1 MNSTRPSHDPPA
13 VPSDS
18 DISPDAF
25 TVLWCLAH
33 DETTSDELVKR
44 TTLAYDAV
52 MDALDALQDVGYAE
66 VITEEEPIDVPL
78 QVGSLTRTVAEA
90 WPRGPGEDY
99 LAEMAT
105 TALPE
110 TWLDEYLIG
119 SYREYL
125 RRHGDE

>member
-1 MNSTRPSHDPPA
+1 MNSTRPSHDSRA
-13 VPSDS
+13 APSDP

-25 TVLWCLAH
+25 TVLWCLDH

-44 TTLAYDAV
+44 TTLAYDGV

-90 WPRGPGEDY
+90 WVRDPGADY
-99 LAEMAT
+99 LAQMAS

-110 TWLDEYLIG
+110 TWLDEHLIG
-119 SYREYL
+119 SYEEYL
-125 RRHGDE
+125 RRHCDE

>member
-1 MNSTRPSHDPPA
+1 MDSTGPSHDSPVP
-13 VPSDS
+13 PSDS

-25 TVLWCLAH
+25 TVLWCLDH

-52 MDALDALQDVGYAE
+52 MDALDALQDAGYVE
-66 VITEEEPIDVPL
+66 VITEEEPINVPL

-90 WPRGPGEDY
+90 WPRDRGEEY
-99 LAEMAT
+99 LTEMST
-105 TALPE
+105 TALPQ

-119 SYREYL
+119 SYQEYL
-125 RRHGDE
+125 RRHEEE